1 MDYDSESSGE
11 EYGIIKCKYCKK
23 EMYCMKGLELH
34 QRFYCIKT
42 KNKKQKIKNK
52 KDLKLKI

>member
-34 QRFYCIKT
+34 QRFYCIKI
-42 KNKKQKIKNK
+42 KNKKQKTKNK
-52 KDLKLKI
+52 K